1 MIRRTKKKRK
11 ENNRNNINTYITK
24 IVQEDAL
31 CKTSEIKANKNVLYL
46 F

>member
-24 IVQEDAL
+24 IV
-31 CKTSEIKANKNVLYL
+31 LYKKML
-46 F
+46 YAKQVK